1 MLFLSKSFVFYAIS
15 LLFWWISFTIKDAQ
29 RLDRCIGRIVHRSRS
44 ADNIRSLDA
53 GKPTVVHPQVR
64 LWTQS
69 QPAAT
74 IGCSPKS
81 ADWSAALEKRLALL
95 RSPNCEFQ
103 FRDSR
108 DSRSTLALF
117 RDSLRSRSFTVF
129 RGDRFSDASSSPVSV
144 WSPPNERRR
153 TAS

>member
-64 LWTQS
+64 VWTQS

-108 DSRSTLALF
+108 DSRSLLRLSAFALVY
-117 RDSLRSRSFTVF
+117 RVPGRPLLR
-129 RGDRFSDASSSPVSV
+129 RFQFARLCVIAAE
-144 WSPPNERRR
+144 WEAQNG
-153 TAS
+153 